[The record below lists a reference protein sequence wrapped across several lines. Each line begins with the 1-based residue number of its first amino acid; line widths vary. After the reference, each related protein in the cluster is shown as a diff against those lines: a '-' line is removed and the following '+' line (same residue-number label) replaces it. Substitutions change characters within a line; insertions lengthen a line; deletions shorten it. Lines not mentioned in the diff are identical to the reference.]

1 MISDFEDSGITNLVE
16 NSKDAMMNMVY
27 KALMSN
33 EQEALN
39 SNTPIDE
46 KLEALKN
53 VLCYFEN
60 TEEYEKCFNIKKIM
74 DKIC

>member
-1 MISDFEDSGITNLVE
+1 MISDFEDNGITNLVE

-39 SNTPIDE
+39 SNTPVDE

-53 VLCYFEN
+53 VLSYFEN

>member
-1 MISDFEDSGITNLVE
+1 MISDFEDNGITNLVE

-39 SNTPIDE
+39 SNTPVDE

-53 VLCYFEN
+53 VLSYFEN
-60 TEEYEKCFNIKKIM
+60 TEEYEKCFNIKKI
-74 DKIC
+74 